1 MKLSDMLQSLTEG
14 TRKFEAQMDEW
25 SKDLTAKGNELMGKA
40 DEWQKSA
47 EQRSKEW
54 SDQLTAYANGVD
66 ADMKTEWTKLQD
78 SVDTQVAALRKQASD
93 WRAEAEKKDAVTAAK
108 WHEAY
113 AANMVALAKRT
124 EQEAAGAIAAAIDAR
139 AKADGKKA

>member
-93 WRAEAEKKDAVTAAK
+93 WRAEA
-108 WHEAY
+108 
-113 AANMVALAKRT
+113 
-124 EQEAAGAIAAAIDAR
+124 
-139 AKADGKKA
+139 

>member
-66 ADMKTEWTKLQD
+66 ADLKTEWTKLQD